1 MPANTF
7 LPLSLQIG
15 CKGKHFLGFIVV
27 LTFLLYAEGCK
38 NPAAP
43 PTATTMPPP
52 AAPQQPKQPEI
63 KPGTAY
69 RIAIPLKSVKSPNN
83 KGNFTYRLLW
93 ALVEPLNSE
102 QKKVTVQVKAM
113 FEGAWQ
119 GAFWEENFIVVLGSG
134 NVVAAN
140 NPTKDMVMPNRT
152 VEKSIS
158 FTIPKSENKIDLMIK
173 GRGNNFSNIPLDLTK
188 PE

>member
-1 MPANTF
+1 MPANTI
-7 LPLSLQIG
+7 LPVSLQIA

-27 LTFLLYAEGCK
+27 LVFLLYGGSCK
-38 NPAAP
+38 K
-43 PTATTMPPP
+43 TATPPQAVTMPPP
-52 AAPQQPKQPEI
+52 ADAQQLKQPEI

-69 RIAIPLKSVKSPNN
+69 RIAIPVKSVKSPNN
-83 KGNFTYRLLW
+83 QGNFTYRLLW

-102 QKKVTVQVKAM
+102 QKKITIQVKAM

-119 GAFWEENFIVVLGSG
+119 GAFWEENFIIVLDNG

-140 NPTKDMVMPNRT
+140 NPTKDMVLPNRT
-152 VEKSIS
+152 VEKGIS
-158 FTIPKSENKIDLMIK
+158 FTIPKTENKIDLMIK
-173 GRGNNFSNIPLDLTK
+173 GRGNNFSNIPLDLAK